1 MGKSALIFGVTG
13 QCGYYLTELL
23 LSKGYKVTG
32 VKRRTSGNNTDKLAP
47 FMDNPLFRII
57 EGDVIDADSVT
68 SCFEN
73 CGQVDE
79 VYNMAAQSHVH
90 TSFLQ
95 PSYTFLVNTVG
106 TLNILQNIRRSPK
119 TKMLQYSTSEM
130 FGSNYDTSSRF
141 RFSHK
146 YQDENTRFEPM
157 SPYAVSKVA
166 AHELVKNY
174 RVAYNLH
181 VSNMIMFNTESPHRG
196 ENFVTKKITSW
207 LGQVFRAHQ
216 QGLPYPVIE
225 LGNLNSYRD
234 WSFCGDSQRA
244 AFTILQ
250 QSQPDDFVVSTGE
263 THTISEFLDMAISF
277 AGVDKKK
284 ARNAVKIVDAMKRP
298 SDVDYLCGDSS
309 KLTRETGWR
318 PTMKFADLV
327 RLMVEYETITQTQN
341 IGSNGGFHT

>member
-90 TSFLQ
+90 TSFSQ

-106 TLNILQNIRRSPK
+106 TLNILQNIRRSPT

-130 FGSNYDTSSRF
+130 FGSNYDTSSVFKISR
-141 RFSHK
+141 K

-207 LGQVFRAHQ
+207 LGQVHLAHQ
-216 QGLPYPVIE
+216 KGLPYPVIE
-225 LGNLNSYRD
+225 LGNLSAYRD

-244 AFTILQ
+244 AYTILQ
-250 QSQPDDFVVSTGE
+250 QNQADDYVVATGE
-263 THTISEFLDMAISF
+263 THTISEFLNEAINC
-277 AGVDKKK
+277 ANVDKDR
-284 ARNAVKIVDAMKRP
+284 ARAAVKIVDAMKRP
-298 SDVDYLCGDSS
+298 SDVEYLCGDSS
-309 KLTRETGWR
+309 KLRKDTGWE
-318 PTMKFADLV
+318 PKVKFKELV
-327 RLMVEYETITQTQN
+327 KLMVEHDRFYT
-341 IGSNGGFHT
+341 